1 MKTIRST
8 TLGFTVLLMGWPA
21 LIQGQAAA
29 SAILA
34 EEAIYRPVVAVEGM
48 VSSAEAEAT
57 RVGLEVLKAGGN
69 AVDAGV
75 AVAAALAVTY
85 PRAGNLG
92 GGGFMLIHE
101 AESDQTTALDFRE
114 KAPMAARRDMFLDAE
129 GDADPQRSRYSHLA
143 SGVPGTVA
151 GLAHARAAFGTM
163 SWASLLEPAIRLAED
178 GFRVY
183 PDLHES
189 LQAMA
194 GKDHF
199 GEEARRVY
207 LSPDGKAPEV
217 GTLLRQP
224 ELASSL
230 RQIAEEG
237 PEAFYAGPIAGKIA
251 KEMQAHGGL
260 ITEADLAAYSVVER
274 EPVRGTYRG
283 HEVLSMPPP
292 SSGGVHIVQ
301 MLNILENYPLSDWGH
316 NAAMT
321 VHHMVEAMKRAY
333 ADRAE
338 HLGDTDYVEVPLE
351 GLISKAYA
359 DKLRL
364 SIRSDRAIPSAA
376 ISAGTPPPPESNET
390 THFSIIDRWGNAV
403 SCTYTLNF
411 SYGSGVMIPGTG
423 ILMNNQMDD
432 FSAKPGVP
440 NAYGLIGGEA
450 NAIEPGKRMLSSMSP
465 TLVLRDGEV
474 FIVTGSPGGS
484 RIITTVLQVLMNIM
498 DHGMNPAEAEHAVRF
513 HHQWL
518 PDYIRVERGFNPDTR
533 RLLEEKGHT
542 LKTEKAMGGSKTI
555 VRINGQLVGSADPR
569 RSSGTVLGY

>member
-21 LIQGQAAA
+21 LVQGQAAA

-129 GDADPQRSRYSHLA
+129 GDADPQLSRYSHLA

-151 GLAHARAAFGTM
+151 GLAHAREAFGTM
-163 SWASLLEPAIRLAED
+163 SWASLLEPAIRLAEA
-178 GFRVY
+178 GFTVY

-199 GEEARRVY
+199 GEEARRVF
-207 LSPDGKAPEV
+207 LSSNGTAPEV

-224 ELASSL
+224 ELANSL

-237 PEAFYAGPIAGKIA
+237 PEAFYAGPIAEKIA
-251 KEMQAHGGL
+251 KEMLAHGGL

-292 SSGGVHIVQ
+292 SSGGIHIVQ
-301 MLNILENYPLSDWGH
+301 MLNILEDYPLSDWGH

-338 HLGDTDYVEVPLE
+338 HLGDTDYVDVPLE

-364 SIRSDRAIPSAA
+364 SIRSDRAIPSAD
-376 ISAGTPPPPESNET
+376 ISAGTPAPAEPPET
-390 THFSIIDRWGNAV
+390 THFSIVDRWGNAV

-484 RIITTVLQVLMNIM
+484 RIITTVLQVLMNII

-555 VRINGQLVGSADPR
+555 VRINGRLYGSADPR